1 MEAFL
6 CELGKV
12 EEKELKFAV
21 ISAKYED
28 KWIFVRHKERETWEI
43 PGGHREANEDIIDTA
58 RRELYEETGAK
69 TANIIPICEY
79 GVKRE
84 DGTSYGRLFYADVIE
99 LDKLPNSEIEKIELF
114 DELPNNLTYPQIQ
127 PKLYKTTLEFINE
140 FC

>member
-21 ISAKYED
+21 ISAKYKD
-28 KWIFVRHKERETWEI
+28 KWIFVKHKERESWEI

-84 DGTSYGRLFYADVIE
+84 DDTSYGRLFYADVIE
-99 LDKLPNSEIEKIELF
+99 LDKLPNSEIGKIELF

-127 PKLYKTTLEFINE
+127 PELYKTTLEFINE

>member
-6 CELGKV
+6 CELGKI
-12 EEKELKFAV
+12 EEEELKFAV
-21 ISAKYED
+21 ISAKYKD
-28 KWIFVRHKERETWEI
+28 KWIFVKHKERETWEI

-84 DGTSYGRLFYADVIE
+84 DDASYGRLFYADVTE
-99 LDKLPNSEIEKIELF
+99 LEELPNSEIGEIKLF

-127 PKLYKTTLEFINE
+127 PELYKTTLQFINE

>member
-21 ISAKYED
+21 ISAKYKD
-28 KWIFVRHKERETWEI
+28 KWIFVKHKERETWEI
-43 PGGHREANEDIIDTA
+43 PGGHREANEDIVDTA

-84 DGTSYGRLFYADVIE
+84 DDISYGRLFYADVIE
-99 LDKLPNSEIEKIELF
+99 LDKLPNSEIGKIELF

-127 PKLYKTTLEFINE
+127 PELYKTTLEFINE
-140 FC
+140 FR